1 MVELSEVELVKLV
14 ELVEF
19 SKDVDD
25 VSVSLRHSSDS
36 ASFYRVPA
44 VAI

>member
-1 MVELSEVELVKLV
+1 MVELSELELV

-25 VSVSLRHSSDS
+25 ISVSLRHSSDS

-44 VAI
+44 IAY